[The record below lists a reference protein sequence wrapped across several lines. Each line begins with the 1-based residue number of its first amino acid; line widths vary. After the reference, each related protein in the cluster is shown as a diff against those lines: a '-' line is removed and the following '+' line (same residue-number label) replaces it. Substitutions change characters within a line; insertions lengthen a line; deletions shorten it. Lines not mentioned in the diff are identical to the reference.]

1 MFPGTI
7 IDYLLCRNLH
17 DCLEEVHGATLSD
30 ERTTAMFYRSGIVP
44 IGHKLCV
51 LVWDSRPIKMQ
62 RPRNL
67 RHGRQTFSGKVKGN
81 CATLL
86 SACDLEGKPVFT
98 LPVSP
103 SISPNCTDES
113 LGILE
118 T

>member
-1 MFPGTI
+1 M
-7 IDYLLCRNLH
+7 
-17 DCLEEVHGATLSD
+17 EEAHGATLSD
-30 ERTTAMFYRSGIVP
+30 ERTAAMFYRAGIVP
-44 IGHKLCV
+44 NGDKLCV

-62 RPRNL
+62 KPRSL
-67 RHGRQTFSGKVKGN
+67 RHGRRTFSGKTKGN

-113 LGILE
+113 LGIVEILIL
-118 T
+118 TTF